1 MMRIHSVQ
9 AIAHIQDLG
18 RFGLRRFGIGH
29 AGAMDT
35 LALQAGNLLLGN
47 EAGAAALE
55 IALGGISVSF
65 TRDTPFCLTGAI
77 YEAALEEQPVY
88 SYWRYT
94 ARRGQTLTLKRAV

>member
-35 LALQAGNLLLGN
+35 LALQAAFERL
-47 EAGAAALE
+47 
-55 IALGGISVSF
+55 STSSPM
-65 TRDTPFCLTGAI
+65 R
-77 YEAALEEQPVY
+77 
-88 SYWRYT
+88 
-94 ARRGQTLTLKRAV
+94 